1 MNAMNESLFV
11 LDDSFAQALPGLFVE
26 WRPARVP
33 EPRLVALSD
42 SVAAELGVDPV
53 RLREPECVAVLSG
66 NSVPDGS
73 NPIAMA
79 YAGHQFGAYSPR
91 LGDGR
96 ALLLGEVC
104 NTAGRRTDIHLKGS
118 GRTPFARAGDGKAVL
133 GPMLR
138 EFLIAEAMRALGVPT
153 ARALAVV
160 TTGERIMREGLRPG
174 AVLTRIASSHL
185 RVGTFEY
192 AARLPDPDV
201 LTTLADYTI
210 ERHLPHAVGS
220 AGRYLALLDSVVDAQ
235 AELVAGWMLLGFIHG
250 VLNTDNTLVSGEGI
264 DYGPCAFMD
273 RYDPATVFS
282 SIDHAARYA
291 YGNQPAIIHWN
302 LARFAETLV
311 PLIDDEPNAAIEAL
325 SERLHE
331 FPERYRQHWEMG
343 MRAKLGLTNASD
355 EDAALFNDLLTILGE
370 DGLDYTGALRS
381 LSGVLRGSTHGSPVG
396 DSPQGAAW
404 LTRWRARLE
413 DEARD
418 AAEVAAGMDGVNP
431 IYVPR
436 NHLVEEVLISADAG
450 DHGPFERLLEVVTHP
465 FDERVGFDEF
475 TEPGPEGFTKRFQTF
490 CGT

>member
-1 MNAMNESLFV
+1 MNVTNESLFV
-11 LDDSFAQALPGLFVE
+11 LDDSFAQALPGLFVQ
-26 WRPARVP
+26 WQPAPVP

-42 SVAAELGVDPV
+42 AVAAELGVDPV
-53 RLREPECVAVLSG
+53 RLREPDGVAFLSG
-66 NSVPDGS
+66 NWIPDGS

-96 ALLLGEVC
+96 ALLLGEVS
-104 NTAGRRTDIHLKGS
+104 NTAGHRIDLHLKGS

-185 RVGTFEY
+185 RVGTFQY
-192 AARLPDPDV
+192 AARLPEPDV
-201 LTTLADYTI
+201 LTKLADYTI
-210 ERHLPHAVGS
+210 ERHLPEAVGT
-220 AGRYLALLDSVVDAQ
+220 AGRYLALLDSVIDAQ
-235 AELVAGWMLLGFIHG
+235 AELVARWMLLGFIHG

-282 SIDHAARYA
+282 SIDHAGRYA

-302 LARFAETLV
+302 LARFAETLI
-311 PLIDDEPNAAIEAL
+311 PLVDDDPNASIEAL
-325 SERLHE
+325 DERLHE
-331 FPERYRQHWEMG
+331 FPERYRHHWETG
-343 MRAKLGLTNASD
+343 MQAKLGLTAASD
-355 EDAALFNDLLTILGE
+355 DDAALFDDLLATLGE
-370 DGLDYTGALRS
+370 NNLDHTGTFRS
-381 LSGVLRGSTHGSPVG
+381 LSGVPRGSKHGLPLSNSAKG
-396 DSPQGAAW
+396 TAW

-413 DEARD
+413 DENRD
-418 AAEVAAGMDGVNP
+418 PAEVAAGMDGVNP

-436 NHLVEEVLISADAG
+436 NHLVEEALSAADAG
-450 DHGPFERLLEVVTHP
+450 NHGPFGHLLDVVTHP
-465 FDERVGFDEF
+465 FDERVGLDQF
-475 TEPGPEGFTKRFQTF
+475 TQPGPEGFTRGFQTF